1 LYSWEISED
10 SADHEAEMK
19 SKKQAIRLLDLNLN
33 QIEEEE
39 LGEDELYIKLEFNK
53 LYEKVK

>member
-1 LYSWEISED
+1 
-10 SADHEAEMK
+10 MK